1 MNPSPARGGRASCSG
16 DSEAGGGLSASSTLS
31 QTVRQPRSIADAVA
45 RGGTPTPTLP
55 RKRERG
61 RTERAASF
69 RILTFASQSDCL
81 SRNQQSSQGSNVMS
95 FVLAIDQ
102 GTTSSRAIVFRS
114 DISIAA
120 TAQQEF
126 PQHFPAS
133 GWVEHEPEDIWT
145 STVTVCRDALEK
157 AGLKAKDIAAIGI
170 TNQRETTV
178 VWDRATGQAVHRAI
192 VWQDRRTA
200 DICAKLKAEGH
211 EPAISAKTGLII
223 DPYFSGTKVA
233 WILDHVPGARERAG
247 RGELMFGTVD
257 CYLLWRLT
265 GGRVHATDATN
276 ASRTLLFNIHT
287 GEWDDEL
294 LKLLRVPRSMLPE
307 VKDSSAKFGDSDPSL
322 FGGPIA
328 ISGIAGDQQ
337 AATIGQAC
345 FTPGMIKSTY
355 GTGCFA
361 LLNTG
366 TTPVASKNKLLT
378 TIAYQLNGK
387 RTYAL
392 EGSIFVAGSAVQ
404 WLRDG
409 LGIIKQASETGP
421 LADKSDSTQS
431 VYLVPAFVGLG
442 APYWNPRVRGA
453 LFGLT
458 RNTGPAELAHAAL
471 ESVCY
476 QTSDLREAMRADWP
490 GEKAANVLRVD
501 GGMTASDWTMQRLAD
516 LLDAPVDRPMIQET
530 TALGAAY
537 LAGLQAGV
545 YPEPAKFADNWR
557 LEHRFK
563 PAMSAA
569 TRERKLAGWARAVK
583 GVLASDEGEG

>member
-1 MNPSPARGGRASCSG
+1 M
-16 DSEAGGGLSASSTLS
+16 
-31 QTVRQPRSIADAVA
+31 
-45 RGGTPTPTLP
+45 
-55 RKRERG
+55 
-61 RTERAASF
+61 
-69 RILTFASQSDCL
+69 
-81 SRNQQSSQGSNVMS
+81 
-95 FVLAIDQ
+95 AIDQ
-102 GTTSSRAIVFRS
+102 GTTSSRAILFRS

-120 TAQQEF
+120 SAQQEF

-133 GWVEHEPEDIWT
+133 GWVEHEPEDIWAT
-145 STVTVCRDALEK
+145 TIATCRAAMDK
-157 AGLKAKDIAAIGI
+157 AGATAADIAAIGI
-170 TNQRETTV
+170 TNQRETVV
-178 VWDRATGQAVHRAI
+178 VWDAVSGQAIHRAI

-200 DICAKLKAEGH
+200 EFCTRLKAEGL
-211 EPAISAKTGLII
+211 EPMVTAKTGLII

-233 WILDHVPGARERAG
+233 WLLDNVPGARARAE
-247 RGELMFGTVD
+247 RGELKFGTVD

-265 GGRVHATDATN
+265 GGKVHATDATN
-276 ASRTLLFNIHT
+276 ASRTLLFNIHD
-287 GEWDDEL
+287 GAWDDEL
-294 LKLLRVPRSMLPE
+294 LKLLGVPRSMLPE
-307 VKDSSAKFGDSDPSL
+307 VKDSSAHFGDSVPEL
-322 FGGPIA
+322 FGGSIT
-328 ISGIAGDQQ
+328 IRGIAGDQQ

-366 TTPVASKNKLLT
+366 ATPVKSNNKLLT
-378 TIAYQLNGK
+378 TVAYQLDGK

-409 LGIIKQASETGP
+409 LGVIKHASETGP
-421 LADKSDSTQS
+421 LADKSDSAQS
-431 VYLVPAFVGLG
+431 VYLVPAFVGMG

-476 QTSDLREAMRADWP
+476 QTFDLWAAMRADWP
-490 GEKAANVLRVD
+490 DADAATTVLRVD

-516 LLDAPVDRPMIQET
+516 LLDAPVDRPVIQET

-537 LAGLQAGV
+537 LAGLSAGV
-545 YPEPAKFADNWR
+545 FPEPQKFADNWR
-557 LEHRFK
+557 LDHRFR

-583 GVLASDEGEG
+583 GLLATDEGE

>member
-1 MNPSPARGGRASCSG
+1 
-16 DSEAGGGLSASSTLS
+16 
-31 QTVRQPRSIADAVA
+31 
-45 RGGTPTPTLP
+45 
-55 RKRERG
+55 
-61 RTERAASF
+61 
-69 RILTFASQSDCL
+69 
-81 SRNQQSSQGSNVMS
+81 MS

-102 GTTSSRAIVFRS
+102 GTTSSRAMVFRADLS
-114 DISIAA
+114 VAGL
-120 TAQQEF
+120 AQQEF

-133 GWVEHEPEDIWT
+133 GWVEHDPEDIWN
-145 STVTVCRDALEK
+145 STVATCREALKK
-157 AGLKAKDIAAIGI
+157 ANLGAKDIAAVGI

-178 VWDRATGQAVHRAI
+178 VWDRSTGKAIHRAI

-200 DICAKLKAEGH
+200 DICAKLKEEGH
-211 EPAISAKTGLII
+211 EPTITAKTGLII
-223 DPYFSGTKVA
+223 DPYFSGTKIA
-233 WILDHVPGARERAG
+233 WILDNVPGARERAE
-247 RGELMFGTVD
+247 RGELLFGTVD

-265 GGRVHATDATN
+265 GGAVHASDATN
-276 ASRTLLFNIHT
+276 ASRTLLFNIHE
-287 GEWDDEL
+287 GGWDDDL
-294 LKLLRVPRSMLPE
+294 LKLLRVPRAMLPE
-307 VKDSSAKFGDSDPSL
+307 VKDSSHRFGETVPDL
-322 FGGPIA
+322 FGGA
-328 ISGIAGDQQ
+328 VAVCGIAGDQQ

-366 TTPVASKNKLLT
+366 ATPVASKNKLLT
-378 TIAYQLNGK
+378 TIAYQLQGK

-409 LGIIKQASETGP
+409 LGVIKQAAETGP
-421 LADKSDSTQS
+421 LAAKSDPAQS

-476 QTSDLREAMRADWP
+476 QTFDLWAAMRADWP
-490 GEKAANVLRVD
+490 EAKAANIVLRVD
-501 GGMTASDWTMQRLAD
+501 GGMTVSDWTMQRLAD
-516 LLDAPVDRPMIQET
+516 LLDAPVDRPVIQET

-537 LAGLQAGV
+537 LAGLEAGV
-545 YPEPAKFADNWR
+545 YPEPEKFADNWR

-563 PAMSAA
+563 PNMSAA
-569 TRERKLAGWARAVK
+569 TRERKLKGWARAVK
-583 GVLASDEGEG
+583 GVLASDEGG

>member
-1 MNPSPARGGRASCSG
+1 MVWNDEHA
-16 DSEAGGGLSASSTLS
+16 
-31 QTVRQPRSIADAVA
+31 
-45 RGGTPTPTLP
+45 
-55 RKRERG
+55 
-61 RTERAASF
+61 
-69 RILTFASQSDCL
+69 
-81 SRNQQSSQGSNVMS
+81 GSNAMS

-145 STVTVCRDALEK
+145 STVATCRAALDK
-157 AGLKAKDIAAIGI
+157 AGVGPKDIAAIGI

-178 VWDRATGQAVHRAI
+178 VWDRATGKAVHRAI

-200 DICAKLKAEGH
+200 DVCARLKAEGH
-211 EPAISAKTGLII
+211 EPAISASTGLII

-233 WILDHVPGARERAG
+233 WILDHVPGARERAM
-247 RGELMFGTVD
+247 RGELLFGTVD

-265 GGRVHATDATN
+265 GGKVHATDATN

-287 GEWDDEL
+287 GHWDEEL
-294 LKLLRVPRSMLPE
+294 LKILRVPRSMLPE
-307 VKDSSAKFGDSDPSL
+307 VSDSSAQFGDSAPEL

-328 ISGIAGDQQ
+328 ICGIAGDQQ

-345 FTPGMIKSTY
+345 FSPGMIKSTY

-366 TTPVASKNKLLT
+366 ATPVVSRNKLLT
-378 TIAYQLNGK
+378 TIAYQLNGR

-392 EGSIFVAGSAVQ
+392 EGSIFVAGSSVQ

-421 LADKSDSTQS
+421 LADQSDSTQS

-476 QTSDLREAMRADWP
+476 QTFDLWAAMRADWP
-490 GEKAANVLRVD
+490 EAATAKTVLRVD

-537 LAGLQAGV
+537 LAGLAAGV
-545 YPEPAKFADNWR
+545 YPEPSKFADNWR

-563 PAMSAA
+563 PNMSRA

-583 GVLASDEGEG
+583 GLLASDEGEG

>member
-1 MNPSPARGGRASCSG
+1 
-16 DSEAGGGLSASSTLS
+16 
-31 QTVRQPRSIADAVA
+31 
-45 RGGTPTPTLP
+45 
-55 RKRERG
+55 
-61 RTERAASF
+61 
-69 RILTFASQSDCL
+69 
-81 SRNQQSSQGSNVMS
+81 MS
-95 FVLAIDQ
+95 YVLAIDQ
-102 GTTSSRAIVFRS
+102 GTTSSRAIVFRD

-120 TAQQEF
+120 VAQAEY

-145 STVTVCRDALEK
+145 STVITCRDALEK
-157 AGLKAKDIAAIGI
+157 AGIAAKDIAAIGI

-178 VWDRATGQAVHRAI
+178 VWDRVTGQAVHRAI

-200 DICAKLKAEGH
+200 DICARLKSEGH
-211 EPAISAKTGLII
+211 EAAISAKTGLVI

-233 WILDHVPGARERAG
+233 WILDSVPGARKRAEA
-247 RGELMFGTVD
+247 GELLFGTID

-265 GGRVHATDATN
+265 GGKVHATDATN
-276 ASRTLLFNIHT
+276 ASRTLLFNIHA
-287 GEWDDEL
+287 GQWDDDL
-294 LKLLRVPRSMLPE
+294 LKILRVPRSTLPD
-307 VKDSSAKFGDSDPSL
+307 VKDSSHHFGDSTPDL
-322 FGGPIA
+322 FGGAIA

-345 FTPGMIKSTY
+345 FSAGMIKSTY

-366 TTPVASKNKLLT
+366 DIPVASKNKLLT
-378 TIAYQLNGK
+378 TIAYQLKGK

-409 LGIIKQASETGP
+409 LGLITQAGETGP
-421 LADKSDSTQS
+421 LADKSDVTQQ

-476 QTSDLREAMRADWP
+476 QTFDLREAMRADWP
-490 GEKAANVLRVD
+490 GGKAANVLRVD

-516 LLDAPVDRPMIQET
+516 LLDAPVDRPVIQET

-537 LAGLQAGV
+537 LAGLNAGV
-545 YPEPAKFADNWR
+545 YPEPSKFADNWR
-557 LEHRFK
+557 LERRFK
-563 PAMSAA
+563 PAMGAA
-569 TRERKLAGWARAVK
+569 TRERKLKGWARAVR

>member
-1 MNPSPARGGRASCSG
+1 
-16 DSEAGGGLSASSTLS
+16 
-31 QTVRQPRSIADAVA
+31 
-45 RGGTPTPTLP
+45 
-55 RKRERG
+55 
-61 RTERAASF
+61 
-69 RILTFASQSDCL
+69 
-81 SRNQQSSQGSNVMS
+81 MS

-102 GTTSSRAIVFRS
+102 GTTSSRAILFRD

-120 TAQQEF
+120 LAQQEF

-133 GWVEHEPEDIWT
+133 GWVEHEPEDIWQ
-145 STVTVCRDALEK
+145 STLATCRAAMAQ
-157 AGLKAKDIAAIGI
+157 AGVRAGEIAAIGI

-178 VWDRATGQAVHRAI
+178 VWDRVTGRAIHRAI

-200 DICAKLKAEGH
+200 DACAALKAGGH
-211 EPAISAKTGLII
+211 EPMVTHKTGLII
-223 DPYFSGTKVA
+223 DPYFSGTKIA
-233 WILDHVPGARERAG
+233 WLLDQVPGARQRAE
-247 RGELMFGTVD
+247 RGELLFGTVD

-265 GGRVHATDATN
+265 GGQVHATDATN
-276 ASRTLLFNIHT
+276 ASRTLLFNIHD
-287 GEWDDEL
+287 GQWDDEL
-294 LKLLRVPRSMLPE
+294 LALLRVPRSMLPE
-307 VKDSSAKFGDSDPSL
+307 VKDSAADYGSTVPDL
-322 FGGPIA
+322 FDGAIA
-328 ISGIAGDQQ
+328 IRGIAGDQQ

-345 FTPGMIKSTY
+345 FAPGMMKSTY

-366 TTPVASKNKLLT
+366 ATPVASRNKLLT
-378 TIAYQLNGK
+378 TIAYQLDGR

-409 LGIIKQASETGP
+409 LGIIEHASETGA
-421 LADKSDSTQS
+421 LADRADPMQS

-458 RNTGPAELAHAAL
+458 RNTSPAELAHAAL

-476 QTSDLREAMRADWP
+476 QTYDLWAAMRADWP
-490 GEKAANVLRVD
+490 DADAASIVLRVD

-516 LLDAPVDRPMIQET
+516 LLNAPVDRPVIQET

-537 LAGLQAGV
+537 LAGYAAGLF
-545 YPEPAKFADNWR
+545 PEPHKFADNWR
-557 LEHRFK
+557 LQHRFR

-569 TRERKLAGWARAVK
+569 SRERKLQGWAAAVR
-583 GVLASDEGEG
+583 GLLASDEG